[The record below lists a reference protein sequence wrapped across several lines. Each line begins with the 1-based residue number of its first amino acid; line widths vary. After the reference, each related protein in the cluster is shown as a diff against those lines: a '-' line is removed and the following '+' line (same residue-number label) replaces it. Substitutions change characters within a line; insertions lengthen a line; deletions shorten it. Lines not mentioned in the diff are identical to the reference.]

1 MDPAAKQQNIDS
13 GAPDAAAGE
22 GRSADLSVWMI
33 WAVVMLLA
41 VAALPFV
48 VRSQDVVRALAQLCG
63 FDLG

>member
-1 MDPAAKQQNIDS
+1 MDPAAKQQDIDPPAQEAAS
-13 GAPDAAAGE
+13 GQ

-33 WAVVMLLA
+33 WAVIMLLA